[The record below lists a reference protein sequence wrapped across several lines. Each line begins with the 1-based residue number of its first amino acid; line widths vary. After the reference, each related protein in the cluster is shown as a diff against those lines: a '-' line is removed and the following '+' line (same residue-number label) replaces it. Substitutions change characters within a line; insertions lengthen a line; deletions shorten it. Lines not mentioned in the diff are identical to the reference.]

1 MSCQPSFAQFLETD
15 AGRKACD
22 PQFIDRLGHA
32 DVQIKSLTQ
41 LLKFANERWPE
52 HYPANSAK
60 TQRCFFCDLSMG
72 RRCGAYGESISGG
85 GNPAGAKVKSG
96 AEGGRELI

>member
-52 HYPANSAK
+52 HYPADSRKDPALFLLRPLNGEAMRRLWGEYLRWK
-60 TQRCFFCDLSMG
+60 ETPPERRLSPVPK
-72 RRCGAYGESISGG
+72 AVAS
-85 GNPAGAKVKSG
+85 
-96 AEGGRELI
+96 